1 MFLSVAAVMIY
12 FPAKKIKCNFFASKV
27 NFPKTNGVTVKMK
40 MMRVLVFLSAS
51 SQRYCRVSSLGIL
64 ERTASCK
71 FTVHKRLLM
80 SLVVLTLG
88 RIHVPFLTAS
98 ERNKE
103 SGSDQDTKSE
113 IRTCEVSNVGKNCET
128 INKSH

>member
-1 MFLSVAAVMIY
+1 MFL
-12 FPAKKIKCNFFASKV
+12 
-27 NFPKTNGVTVKMK
+27 
-40 MMRVLVFLSAS
+40 
-51 SQRYCRVSSLGIL
+51 
-64 ERTASCK
+64 
-71 FTVHKRLLM
+71 
-80 SLVVLTLG
+80 
-88 RIHVPFLTAS
+88 FLTAS